1 MRSLWDDLQ
10 LLGDLLWKVLQP
22 QEGISTC
29 SEPMHRTLSTVGAC
43 VEQGFGPRTV
53 LAAILSPT
61 YWGRSEGNLAQ
72 AYQTSSSVRS
82 VERESVRTSYP
93 SSDLGLPSHGSDGGP
108 DTSYR
113 AGPSLLNHATRQ
125 STFERRFRPLE
136 TNFSE
141 SKPCLGLTPR
151 RGVVVLALALQWTSG
166 QTTFEYFSPWFCF
179 KFRFCTISRAWP
191 VGVIGVSRQALAG
204 SIRH

>member
-1 MRSLWDDLQ
+1 M
-10 LLGDLLWKVLQP
+10 
-22 QEGISTC
+22 
-29 SEPMHRTLSTVGAC
+29 
-43 VEQGFGPRTV
+43 
-53 LAAILSPT
+53 
-61 YWGRSEGNLAQ
+61 
-72 AYQTSSSVRS
+72 
-82 VERESVRTSYP
+82 ERESVRTLYP

-113 AGPSLLNHATRQ
+113 AGPSLLNHLTRQ

-141 SKPCLGLTPR
+141 SKPILGLTPR

-179 KFRFCTISRAWP
+179 KFRFCTSSRAWP
-191 VGVIGVSRQALAG
+191 IGVIGVSRQALAG
-204 SIRH
+204 SLRGYGLPDMQYHHAVAISHVASSRGMVHLCAASASSVRMRQPLLVVHF

>member
-1 MRSLWDDLQ
+1 
-10 LLGDLLWKVLQP
+10 
-22 QEGISTC
+22 
-29 SEPMHRTLSTVGAC
+29 MHRTLSTVGAC

-82 VERESVRTSYP
+82 VERESVRTLYP

-108 DTSYR
+108 DASNR

-125 STFERRFRPLE
+125 STVERRFRPLE

-141 SKPCLGLTPR
+141 SKPILGLTPR

-191 VGVIGVSRQALAG
+191 VGVIGVSRQASGLAG
-204 SIRH
+204 SVRGYG